1 MKKVLFYFLC
11 LAVCLPVAAQKKDS
25 KRAVASAAWES
36 IPVIPEGQVSEL
48 TVAPTFKKGGFERYW
63 SWVMSRMQY
72 PPEAEA
78 RGVQGRVTMRVIVEP
93 DGSVTP
99 GEVLESPDQ
108 TLTEAVKAIVAA
120 SPKWKPGANSDP
132 QTGQQVPV
140 RVMYTLSVEFK
151 VRPQTKDPYQ
161 YRWRSQ
167 DEVRPYGS
175 N

>member
-1 MKKVLFYFLC
+1 MKKILFCLLC
-11 LAVCLPVAAQKKDS
+11 LAVCLPVTAQKKGS
-25 KRAVASAAWES
+25 KRATASTEWES
-36 IPVIPEGQVSEL
+36 VPLVQEGQVSGL
-48 TVAPTFKKGGFERYW
+48 AVAPTFKKDGFERYW
-63 SWVMSRMQY
+63 GWVMSRMQY

-78 RGVQGRVTMRVIVEP
+78 RKVEGRVTMRVIVEP
-93 DGSVTP
+93 DGSVTL

-108 TLTEAVKAIVAA
+108 VLTDAVKATVAA
-120 SPKWKPGANSDP
+120 SPKWKPGAMLDP
-132 QTGQQVPV
+132 ETGQQMPV

-151 VRPQTKDPYQ
+151 VRPQTKEPYQ